1 MGSTPTD
8 ETLYSIGQAAKAV
21 GRVPRTLRRWE
32 AAGLIA
38 PPRRVRGQRMWSQ
51 ADIEKMRQAVEDSG
65 FMDTSN
71 TESVSVTAWAG
82 LEEPE
87 TVTPWAQLSGDSPPQ
102 AAIKD
107 LPADCPTCH
116 RTLMVSG
123 ITNQFGVRL
132 LVASCEWH
140 GEQGKTRWT

>member
-1 MGSTPTD
+1 MGSTPSD

-71 TESVSVTAWAG
+71 TAGMERSWAG
-82 LEEPE
+82 PEEPE

-102 AAIKD
+102 AGIKD
-107 LPADCPTCH
+107 LPADCPACH
-116 RTLMVSG
+116 RTLMVTG

-132 LVASCEWH
+132 LVASCGLH
-140 GEQGKTRWT
+140 GEQGK